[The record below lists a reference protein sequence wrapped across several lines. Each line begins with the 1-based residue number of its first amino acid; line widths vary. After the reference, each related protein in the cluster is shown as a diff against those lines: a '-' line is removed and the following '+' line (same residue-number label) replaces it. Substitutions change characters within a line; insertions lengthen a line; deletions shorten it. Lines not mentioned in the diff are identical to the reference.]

1 MGGHGSNEVRLS
13 ITLLFTGPTVRQSI
27 EKVGLISPD
36 ILSETKTAVKAVI
49 DAD

>member
-1 MGGHGSNEVRLS
+1 MGGLGSNEVRLS
-13 ITLLFTGPTVRQSI
+13 LILFFIGPMVRQFI

-36 ILSETKTAVKAVI
+36 ILSEIKTEVKAVI